1 VTVRVAGPEDVEA
14 LARLRA
20 AWRGEPATP
29 SFVAAFQAWHV
40 REPDRWW
47 WLAVDGDGEPVG
59 MVNLKVF
66 ERMPSPGAPSSRW
79 GYLANLFVLPAARG
93 HGLGAELVKALL
105 RRADDADLVRVV
117 LSPSEESRPL
127 YARHG
132 FVSADELLVR
142 RRPRD

>member
-1 VTVRVAGPEDVEA
+1 MTVRVAGPEDVEA

-20 AWRGEPATP
+20 AWRDEPMTP
-29 SFVAAFQAWHV
+29 SFVADFRAWHT
-40 REPDRWW
+40 RESDRWW
-47 WLAVDGDGEPVG
+47 WLAVQGDGESVG

-66 ERMPSPGAPSSRW
+66 ERMPSPGAAPSRW

-93 HGLGAELVKALL
+93 RGIGGELVEALV
-105 RRADDADLVRVV
+105 RRADRADLVRVV
-117 LSPSEESRPL
+117 LSPSQQSLPL

-132 FVSADELLVR
+132 FVPADELLVR